1 MVFAAVFAG
10 GIGSRMGNSDTPKQ
24 YLELGTKPV
33 IIHTIEKFFVS
44 ERIDEIL
51 VLCPKAWVAHTNALI
66 KKHIPEGKKVTV
78 IAGGATR
85 NGTLENA
92 IAYIEENYE
101 TNEDTVIV
109 THDAVRPFLTHRIIE
124 ENVDAALKYGAC
136 DTVIPATD
144 TVFQSRKG
152 VIIDSIPDRSELYQ
166 AQTPQCFGALRLREL
181 YNSLSDEDKDILT
194 DGCKIY
200 LLKGYNVHLVQG
212 DVSNIKITYPHDLI
226 VAEAILGNN
235 N

>member
-1 MVFAAVFAG
+1 MIYAVIAAG
-10 GIGSRMGNSDTPKQ
+10 GIGSRMGAQKPKQ
-24 YLELGTKPV
+24 YIRIGDKTIIEHTVFKFSKNINIDKV
-33 IIHTIEKFFVS
+33 I
-44 ERIDEIL
+44 
-51 VLCPKAWVAHTNALI
+51 VLCPADWVDYTKELFTDTDI
-66 KKHIPEGKKVTV
+66 TV
-78 IAGGATR
+78 ICGGLTR
-85 NGTLENA
+85 NETLMRA
-92 IAYIEENYE
+92 IDYIEESDGLRD
-101 TNEDTVIV
+101 DTYLV
-109 THDAVRPFLTHRIIE
+109 THDSVRPFVTDEIINKNIE
-124 ENVDAALKYGAC
+124 AVRRYGATG
-136 DTVIPATD
+136 TVIPATD

-166 AQTPQCFGALRLREL
+166 AQTPQCFGALKLREL

-200 LLKGYNVHLVQG
+200 LLKGYDVHLVQG